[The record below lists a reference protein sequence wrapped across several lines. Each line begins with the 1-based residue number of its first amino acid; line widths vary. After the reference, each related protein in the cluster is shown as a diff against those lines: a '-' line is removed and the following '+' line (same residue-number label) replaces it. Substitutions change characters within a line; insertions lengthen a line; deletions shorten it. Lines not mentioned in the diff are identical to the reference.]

1 MVVEVEPSAERSAS
15 KALGNYEVKC
25 VHKDGHNA
33 DDTVME
39 ELRAEFAS
47 LSTLTNFNRT
57 GAQVKPLTASSER
70 IVCEMVVGPGHVNA
84 KGTLHGGQ
92 TASLTDI
99 ITARAVGLT
108 IKDQAMASIELS
120 VSYFLPVSLG
130 DVIEITAYVL
140 KLGRNVAFTEA
151 EFRRRSDGKLAA
163 KGRHTLAILP
173 KQPKSDGAKIAQY

>member
-1 MVVEVEPSAERSAS
+1 METGREGNTSSAS
-15 KALGNYEVKC
+15 CHSDLKC
-25 VHKDGHNA
+25 SHQKVNGTTN
-33 DDTVME
+33 
-39 ELRAEFAS
+39 ELINDLKAEFGS
-47 LSTLTNFNRT
+47 LSKLTNFNRT
-57 GAQVKPLTASSER
+57 GGDVIPVFASKER
-70 IVCEMVVGPGHVNA
+70 IVCEMIVGPEHVNA

-99 ITARAVGLT
+99 VTARAVGLT
-108 IKDQAMASIELS
+108 IKDQALASIELS
-120 VSYFLPVSLG
+120 VSYMLPVQLG

-173 KQPKSDGAKIAQY
+173 KQPNRDGAKLAQF